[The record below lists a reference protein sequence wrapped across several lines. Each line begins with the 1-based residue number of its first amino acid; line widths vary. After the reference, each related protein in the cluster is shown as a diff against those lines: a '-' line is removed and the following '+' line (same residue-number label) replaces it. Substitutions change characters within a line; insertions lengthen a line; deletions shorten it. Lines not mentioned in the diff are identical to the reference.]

1 MDFDFTSDQ
10 VMLRNSVR
18 EYLSEKAPTTFV
30 RKMFDEPT
38 GFSKPM
44 WKEMAGLGWL
54 GLTFPEENDGLGL
67 GMLELAAVLEEMG
80 RAVFPGPYFASVLLA
95 GEALKRAGDKAQK
108 DKYLGGIASGQVV
121 ASMGLLEE
129 ALNWGPEGVQ
139 LRAEPGGG
147 GFVLNG
153 VKRFVP
159 FAEAADVV
167 LVPARTAA
175 NDDPGKGISLFLVD
189 TKAKG
194 VGVSPMTNIDLT
206 SKQSELRLNNVMVPE
221 EAVVGDIDG
230 AWPVVQD
237 VLQRAAVGASAEMLG
252 CARKSMEMSVEYAK
266 VREAFGQPIGTFQA
280 IKHKTADMLV
290 DVEQSHSAVYYAAW
304 AQDANAPDAALAA
317 SVAKAFVGDAARKVC
332 GEAIQVHG
340 GIGFTWE
347 FDLHLWFKRAKYYE
361 PMFGD
366 VEYHREQALRHLTG
380 QV

>member
-18 EYLSEKAPTTFV
+18 EYLSEKVPTAFV
-30 RKMFDEPT
+30 RKMGDDPT
-38 GFSKPM
+38 GLDKAM

-67 GMLELAAVLEEMG
+67 GMVELASVLEEMG

-95 GEALKRAGDKAQK
+95 GETLKHAADKAQK
-108 DKYLGGIASGQVV
+108 EKYLNGIAGGELV
-121 ASMGLLEE
+121 ATMGVLEE
-129 ALNWGPEGVQ
+129 ATNWGPESVH
-139 LRAEPGGG
+139 LKAEPGGG

-159 FAEAADVV
+159 FAHVADML
-167 LVPARTAA
+167 LVPARTSDKA
-175 NDDPGKGISLFLVD
+175 DGISLFAVD
-189 TKAKG
+189 SKAEG
-194 VGVSPMTNIDLT
+194 VEMSPMTNIDLT
-206 SKQSELRLNNVMVPE
+206 SKQAEVRFKNVMVPE
-221 EAVVGDIDG
+221 ENIIGDIDG
-230 AWPVVQD
+230 AWPLVQD
-237 VLQRAAVGASAEMLG
+237 VLQKAAVGAAAEMLG
-252 CARKSMEMSVEYAK
+252 AARKSMEMSVEYAK

-280 IKHKTADMLV
+280 IKHKVADMLV

-317 SVAKAFVGDAARKVC
+317 SVAKAFVGEAARKVC

-361 PMFGD
+361 PMYGD
-366 VEYHREQALRHLTG
+366 VEYHREMAFRHLTNS
-380 QV
+380 

>member
-1 MDFDFTSDQ
+1 MDFDFTADQ

-18 EYLSEKAPTTFV
+18 EYLSEKVPTTFV

-38 GFSKPM
+38 GFSKEM

-67 GMLELAAVLEEMG
+67 GMVELASLLEEMG
-80 RAVFPGPYFASVLLA
+80 RAAFPGPYFASVLLA
-95 GEALKRAGDKAQK
+95 GEALKRAGDRAQK
-108 DKYLGGIASGQVV
+108 EKYLGGIASGQMV
-121 ASMGLLEE
+121 ATMGVLEE
-129 ALNWGPEGVQ
+129 ATNWGPESIHM
-139 LRAEPGGG
+139 RAEPGGG

-153 VKRFVP
+153 LKRFVP
-159 FAEAADVV
+159 FAQVADVL
-167 LVPARTAA
+167 LVPARTSTAA
-175 NDDPGKGISLFLVD
+175 DPSSGISLFLVD
-189 TKAKG
+189 TKSKG
-194 VGVSPMTNIDLT
+194 VETTPMTNIDMT
-206 SKQSELRLNNVMVPE
+206 SKQAEVRLNNVMVPE
-221 EAVVGDIDG
+221 ENVVGDVDG

-332 GEAIQVHG
+332 GESIQVHG

-347 FDLHLWFKRAKYYE
+347 FDLHLWFKRAK
-361 PMFGD
+361 
-366 VEYHREQALRHLTG
+366 
-380 QV
+380 

>member
-1 MDFDFTSDQ
+1 MDFDFTADQ

-18 EYLSEKAPTTFV
+18 EYLSEKVPTTFV

-38 GFSKPM
+38 GFSKEL

-67 GMLELAAVLEEMG
+67 GMVELASLLEEMG
-80 RAVFPGPYFASVLLA
+80 RAAFPGPYFASVLLA
-95 GEALKRAGDKAQK
+95 GEALKRAGDRAQK
-108 DKYLGGIASGQVV
+108 EKYLGGIASGQMV
-121 ASMGLLEE
+121 ATMGVLEE
-129 ALNWGPEGVQ
+129 ATNWGPESIHM
-139 LRAEPGGG
+139 RAEPGGG

-153 VKRFVP
+153 LKRFVP
-159 FAEAADVV
+159 FAQVADVV
-167 LVPARTAA
+167 LVPARTSTGA
-175 NDDPGKGISLFLVD
+175 DPSSGISLFVVD
-189 TKAKG
+189 TKTKG
-194 VGVSPMTNIDLT
+194 VETTPMTNIDMT
-206 SKQSELRLNNVMVPE
+206 SKQAEVRLNNVMVPE
-221 EAVVGDIDG
+221 ENVVGDVDG

-332 GEAIQVHG
+332 GESIQVHG

-347 FDLHLWFKRAKYYE
+347 FDLHLWFKRAKYFE
-361 PMFGD
+361 PMYGD
-366 VEYHREQALRHLTG
+366 VEYHREQAFKYLASNS
-380 QV
+380 